1 MTRVSWC
8 RWPFPLVIGTF
19 IGVGLAMALTAC
31 AVPSTGRITSPAV
44 PTAPTTPS
52 TVTAVAPTPTATPP
66 LAPAKPATLEI
77 PAIGVRTGE
86 IVDLGLA
93 GDGSLQV
100 PRDAITTGW
109 FSGGPAP
116 GEIGPAVLAGHVDY
130 RKTPGIFGRLK
141 ELRTGDEALVHR
153 EDGVTAVFT
162 VYAVE
167 RHPKTS
173 FPTQRVYGDT
183 TAPELRLITCGGD
196 FDSST
201 GNYLD
206 NVVAFAR
213 LTRT

>member
-1 MTRVSWC
+1 MTRASWC
-8 RWPFPLVIGTF
+8 RWPVPLVVGTF
-19 IGVGLAMALTAC
+19 IGVVLAAALTAC
-31 AVPSTGRITSPAV
+31 VTPEAGRIASPA
-44 PTAPTTPS
+44 APS
-52 TVTAVAPTPTATPP
+52 TVTAVAPSAPETLP
-66 LAPAKPATLEI
+66 LAPAAPATLEI

-86 IVDLGLA
+86 IADLGLA

-100 PRDAITTGW
+100 PYDAITTGW
-109 FSGGPAP
+109 FTGGPAP

-130 RKTPGIFGRLK
+130 KKIPGVFGRLK
-141 ELRTGDEALVHR
+141 ELKTGDEAIVHR
-153 EDGVTAVFT
+153 EDGVAAVFT

-173 FPTQRVYGDT
+173 FPTERVYGDT
-183 TAPELRLITCGGD
+183 TGPELRLITCGGD

-206 NVVAFAR
+206 NVVAFAK

>member
-1 MTRVSWC
+1 MIRPSRC
-8 RWPFPLVIGTF
+8 RSPLPLVVGLL
-19 IGVGLAMALTAC
+19 IGVVLAAALTAC
-31 AVPSTGRITSPAV
+31 AAPAPGEVASPA
-44 PTAPTTPS
+44 APSPS
-52 TVTAVAPTPTATPP
+52 TVSAAAPSPATISA
-66 LAPAKPATLEI
+66 LAPAKPARLEI
-77 PAIGVRTGE
+77 PAIGVRTGG

-100 PRDAITTGW
+100 PHDAITTGW
-109 FSGGPAP
+109 FTGGPAP

-130 RKTPGIFGRLK
+130 KKLPGVFVRLK
-141 ELRTGDEALVHR
+141 ELKAGDEAFVHR
-153 EDGVTAVFT
+153 VDGVTAVFT

-173 FPTQRVYGDT
+173 FPTDKVYGDT
-183 TAPELRLITCGGD
+183 TGSELRLITCGGD

-213 LTRT
+213 LTRA

>member
-1 MTRVSWC
+1 MTRASWC

-19 IGVGLAMALTAC
+19 IGVGLAAALTAC
-31 AVPSTGRITSPAV
+31 TAPTTGRITSPAA
-44 PTAPTTPS
+44 PTAPS

-77 PAIGVRTGE
+77 PSIGVRTGE

-109 FSGGPAP
+109 FAGGPAP

-130 RKTPGIFGRLK
+130 KKIPGVFGRLK

-173 FPTQRVYGDT
+173 FPTERVYGDT
-183 TAPELRLITCGGD
+183 AEPELRLITCGGD

-213 LTRT
+213 LTRA